1 MNWLS
6 FLFLAGLGCLAYQK
20 TDVEDSICI
29 VQNITGQDSNICSGD
44 LEIIYPELGNVAC
57 SIILRCLEYQRK
69 LSRDWGPPS
78 VKSFQVDQ
86 RNMMYVLIMVDPDA
100 PAGQNIP
107 SGYWRHWLVIN
118 IGPENLHDG
127 TIVGTELSH
136 YRRPNPP
143 PGTGFHHYQFFLY
156 EQPANETIFLDNEE
170 RKSNGG
176 WNMNL
181 FVNRYRLG
189 SPVASTQF
197 LMERFQN
204 GRSSRKV

>member
-69 LSRDWGPPS
+69 LSREWGPPS

-118 IGPENLHDG
+118 IGAHVYKRSSEMEPRLCKWRCLD
-127 TIVGTELSH
+127 TIVVP
-136 YRRPNPP
+136 RIN
-143 PGTGFHHYQFFLY
+143 
-156 EQPANETIFLDNEE
+156 
-170 RKSNGG
+170 
-176 WNMNL
+176 
-181 FVNRYRLG
+181 
-189 SPVASTQF
+189 VAS
-197 LMERFQN
+197 
-204 GRSSRKV
+204 S